1 MKINVVKNTKFNTLK
16 TKVNN
21 LEKKIPDVTISVP
34 INQLNTDKQ
43 TNKKIRDVDERM
55 PYLIGSV
62 YTLVLNTKISL
73 NWEQNTSY

>member
-21 LEKKIPDVTISVP
+21 LEKKTPDVTISVP
-34 INQLNTDKQ
+34 INQHNTDKQ

>member
-21 LEKKIPDVTISVP
+21 LEKKIPDVTILVP

-55 PYLIGSV
+55 PYLIGSA

>member
-21 LEKKIPDVTISVP
+21 LEKKIPDVTILVP

-55 PYLIGSV
+55 PYLIRSV

-73 NWEQNTSY
+73 N

>member
-1 MKINVVKNTKFNTLK
+1 MKINVAKNTKFNTLK

-21 LEKKIPDVTISVP
+21 LEKKIPDVTILVP

-73 NWEQNTSY
+73 N